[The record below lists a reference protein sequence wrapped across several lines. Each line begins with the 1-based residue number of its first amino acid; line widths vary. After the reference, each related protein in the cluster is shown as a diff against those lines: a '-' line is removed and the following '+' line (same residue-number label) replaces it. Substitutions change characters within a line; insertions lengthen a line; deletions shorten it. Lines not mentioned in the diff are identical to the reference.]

1 MDDNY
6 SQRFNVSLGEL
17 EEEYARLLA
26 ETASRDNLSQQ
37 SGKKGSD
44 NLRWTRVVS
53 REHFQIAGMRDF
65 LLSDDIA
72 EVWEEINDAAI
83 AVGQDWQPLFNPKDW
98 EAKDVSQDSEEYRLS
113 DKELEELAE
122 KVV

>member
-53 REHFQIAGMRDF
+53 REHFQIW
-65 LLSDDIA
+65 A
-72 EVWEEINDAAI
+72 E
-83 AVGQDWQPLFNPKDW
+83 PLNMPGVLEPSTACRS
-98 EAKDVSQDSEEYRLS
+98 EAYPYGICCPWVC
-113 DKELEELAE
+113 
-122 KVV
+122 